1 MLVIMDKEKEICTH
15 ALKLFARYG
24 YRKTTV
30 EDVAGA
36 MGMTKSNL
44 YFYFKNKRD
53 LYEKTVADALTGWR
67 DSVASAVSSQEDVVE
82 KFRTMAH
89 RSFEYLAHHPE
100 LRTVLEN
107 DPGVFTLTPSED
119 RFYDVNRGAMDIL
132 RSLLVQG
139 IDEGRFYP
147 VDVQHMTEFLFSV
160 YIMFLIRAYVKSE
173 GSVVSTM
180 YNEAVE
186 LAVRGLCIK

>member
-1 MLVIMDKEKEICTH
+1 MDLMNKEQEICSN

-24 YRKTTV
+24 YGKTTV

-44 YFYFKNKRD
+44 YFYFKSKRD
-53 LYEKTVADALTGWR
+53 LYEKTVATALSGWR
-67 DSVASAVSSQEDVVE
+67 DSVAKAVFAQEDVVE

-89 RSFEYLAHHPE
+89 RSFDYLTGHPE
-100 LRTVLEN
+100 LRTILEN
-107 DPGVFTLTPSED
+107 DPGIFTLTPSED
-119 RFYDVNRGAMDIL
+119 RFYDVNRGAMDMLDSVL
-132 RSLLVQG
+132 RQG
-139 IDEGRFYP
+139 IREARFYP

-173 GSVVSTM
+173 GSIVATM

-186 LAVRGLCIK
+186 LAVRGLCIT